1 VAAVSI
7 SRPFASHL
15 QSHEDETAGGTAGNQ
30 EESLLWQRWR
40 EHGDNVAR
48 DSLARHYLPYARTV
62 AASYFAKRFHDEIEF
77 AEYLQLASVGMMEA
91 IDRYDPG
98 LGAQFKT
105 YAARRMHGSI
115 LNGLEH
121 LTDKQQQIA
130 VRQRLLNERLAAVKN
145 LDSDE
150 LTQAAGKTSTE
161 LFRDLAQIGVGLALT
176 WLLADTGMIDRDA
189 ETATEMMPVY
199 RGLELKQLQQRVR
212 AMVHDL
218 SDQERLVIH
227 RHYLLGIS
235 FDEIAEALELS
246 KGRIAQIH
254 RKALRSLRDALREQK
269 SSDVFW

>member
-1 VAAVSI
+1 MSI
-7 SRPFASHL
+7 SRPFGSHL
-15 QSHEDETAGGTAGNQ
+15 QSQEDEAAGRSMENH

-40 EHGDNVAR
+40 ERGDSAAR
-48 DSLARHYLPYARTV
+48 ESLARHYLPYARTV
-62 AASYFAKRFHDEIEF
+62 AASYYAKRFHDEIEF
-77 AEYLQLASVGMMEA
+77 AEYMQLASVGMMEA

-98 LGAQFKT
+98 FGAQFKT
-105 YAARRMHGSI
+105 YAARRMHGAI

-130 VRQRLLNERLAAVKN
+130 VRQRLLSERLAAVKN
-145 LDSDE
+145 LDGDE
-150 LTQAAGKTSTE
+150 TAQAASKTSTE

-176 WLLADTGMIDRDA
+176 WLLADTGMIDSGA

-218 SDQERLVIH
+218 SEQERLVIQ

-235 FDEIAEALELS
+235 FSEIAEALELS
-246 KGRIAQIH
+246 AGRIAQIH
-254 RKALRSLRDALREQK
+254 RKALRSLRNALREQK
-269 SSDVFW
+269 ASDVFW